1 MKIRLPVF
9 LLFALACAPW
19 LTLSTASAAEPVEIH
34 ITIKNHRFDPE
45 KIDVPAGQK
54 LKLIVTNADTTP
66 EEFES
71 KVLRIER
78 VILGGQSATFNV
90 RPLNKGQ
97 TYKFFGEFH
106 EDTAQGELI
115 AK

>member
-1 MKIRLPVF
+1 MKIRIAVS
-9 LLFALACAPW
+9 LLFALGCTPG
-19 LTLSTASAAEPVEIH
+19 LTVATAAMAEPTEIR
-34 ITIKNHRFDPE
+34 ITIKDHRFHPE

-106 EDTAQGELI
+106 EDTAQGALT